1 AMSMVVLLTPALYAL
16 TYWNP
21 HYAHVWPEWLAKN
34 PGRTLTMAAS
44 ALLLIVLGSKLPFKA
59 PGKVL
64 RNAIDIALDITN
76 WLRLNPKNTNPKAR
90 ISARFV
96 SLLRHI
102 HNWRD
107 PEDGSSY
114 SGVIII
120 AHSQGTVIG
129 AEVLRFLA
137 EEERLGGHDPL
148 LKHFGSDIPV
158 YLFTMGS
165 PLRQLYSLRFPHHY
179 GWAGHGDEAGNHRPP
194 NPELL
199 RVKKWVNVY
208 RSADYVG
215 RYLWR
220 DDLGNDRWGFK
231 KYELG
236 SDRCEWCLGAGAHN
250 HYWDEAAREVAE
262 ELDALITGAAP
273 DPNAG
278 RADRFPV

>member
-1 AMSMVVLLTPALYAL
+1 V
-16 TYWNP
+16 
-21 HYAHVWPEWLAKN
+21 
-34 PGRTLTMAAS
+34 
-44 ALLLIVLGSKLPFKA
+44 
-59 PGKVL
+59 
-64 RNAIDIALDITN
+64 IDIALDITN

-107 PEDGSSY
+107 PEDGSPY
-114 SGVIII
+114 AGLVII

-129 AEVLRFLA
+129 AEVLRFIA

-148 LKHFGSDIPV
+148 LKNFGKDIPV

-179 GWAGHGDEAGNHRPP
+179 GWARHGGETGLNRLP

-199 RVKKWVNVY
+199 RVKKWVNIY

-215 RYLWR
+215 RFLWR
-220 DDLGNDRWGFK
+220 GDDDKHRWEPE
-231 KYELG
+231 KYQLG
-236 SDRCEWCLGAGAHN
+236 SERLEWCLGAGAHN
-250 HYWDEAAREVAE
+250 HYWDETAREVAL
-262 ELDALITGAAP
+262 ELDNLITEVPAP
-273 DPNAG
+273 RNAG
-278 RADRFPV
+278 PGDRSRVVARETGMKCV